1 MISQN
6 INPDYIPQQFFN
18 MAYVIFNLV
27 DNGDG
32 KKPTKVPSG
41 KNNDSQTWLTMKN
54 AINRL
59 NGKNYLGIA
68 LQRKFK
74 IICLDFDNINP
85 SAVKLAQSFNSY
97 TTISCGGNGLHVW
110 GYSDI
115 EFNVKTSHNGVQI
128 EAYSGLDE
136 QNKHGRF
143 ILETFSPVDWLFD
156 YQLADITADIAD
168 LQFRLNA
175 VKPKQSTKKT
185 TVNYNGDKTKAI
197 LKAQDMVT
205 SAKNG
210 ERNETL
216 FRWSGWLKS
225 IGIDD
230 NTIEIAMTMAGNKA
244 GLTER
249 EIALTIR
256 SALK

>member
-6 INPDYIPQQFFN
+6 INPDYIPSQFFS

-32 KKPTKVPSG
+32 KKPTKVPTG
-41 KNNDSQTWLTMKN
+41 KNNDSLTWQTMGA
-54 AINRL
+54 AIKRL

-74 IICLDFDNINP
+74 IVCLDFDNINP
-85 SAVKLAQSFNSY
+85 SAIKLAQSFNSY
-97 TTISCGGNGLHVW
+97 TTVSCGGNGLHVW
-110 GYSDI
+110 GYSEI
-115 EFNVKTSHNGVQI
+115 EFNVKTVYDGVQI
-128 EAYSGLDE
+128 EAYSGLNE

-156 YQLADITADIAD
+156 YEMADITQQITD

-175 VKPKQSTKKT
+175 VNKPKQVKR
-185 TVNYNGDKTKAI
+185 VDIDYNGDKTKAI
-197 LKAQDMVT
+197 LMAQDMVK

-210 ERNETL
+210 ERNDTL
-216 FRWSGWLKS
+216 FRWAGWLKS
-225 IGIDD
+225 IGVDIP
-230 NTIEIAMTMAGNKA
+230 TIEIAMTMAGNKA
-244 GLTER
+244 GLTDR
-249 EIALTIR
+249 EIELTIR
-256 SALK
+256 SATK